1 MIKFSVV
8 IPLYNKEKEIKDT
21 ISSVLNQSYPADEI
35 IVVNDG
41 STDNS
46 LKVVQENF
54 ANKVKIITQQ
64 NQGVSVA
71 RNSGIEESKNEYI
84 CFLDA
89 DDLWERDFLKEIKYL
104 IENYPDAIFYS
115 TSHKMIDEN
124 GNIIYPKIPK
134 IKGYIENF
142 FKVFKNNYGLINSSS
157 VCVKKN
163 VFQEIQ
169 FPEVEKRGEDL
180 CVWLELSLKGKLAF
194 SPKPLS
200 IYKLNATNRSGEIH
214 KEPIIP
220 AHLKWFCKNREKLKN
235 TKYYEDIK
243 KFIHSNIMVNAY
255 GMALERNKKNV
266 ACIINYMKA
275 NHDYFYLALY
285 PALWMPLRIL
295 NFVRKIRRKLR

>member
-54 ANKVKIITQQ
+54 ANKVKIITQH
-64 NQGVSVA
+64 NKGETASRNEGVKNV
-71 RNSGIEESKNEYI
+71 KNEYV

-163 VFQEIQ
+163 VFQEIK
-169 FPEVEKRGEDL
+169 FPEGEKRGGDI
-180 CVWLELSLKGKLAF
+180 CFWLELALKGKLAF

-220 AHLKWFCKNREKLKN
+220 AHLKWFYKN
-235 TKYYEDIK
+235 TKILNKNLYYKDIK

-255 GMALERNKKNV
+255 GMALDNNKKNV
-266 ACIINYMKA
+266 IYIINYMKT
-275 NHDYFYLALY
+275 NNDYFYLVLY
-285 PALWMPLRIL
+285 PALWIPFRFL
-295 NFVRKIRRKLR
+295 NLIKKIRRKLR